1 VDAAQRQAGAQ
12 LLVALADER
21 AVGDLAA
28 DRGQQLAVGQGAD
41 RPGPPA
47 RR

>member
-1 VDAAQRQAGAQ
+1 VDAAQGQPGAQ

-21 AVGDLAA
+21 RLGDLAA
-28 DRGQQLAVGQGAD
+28 DRAQQLAVGQGAN
-41 RPGPPA
+41 RTGPPA